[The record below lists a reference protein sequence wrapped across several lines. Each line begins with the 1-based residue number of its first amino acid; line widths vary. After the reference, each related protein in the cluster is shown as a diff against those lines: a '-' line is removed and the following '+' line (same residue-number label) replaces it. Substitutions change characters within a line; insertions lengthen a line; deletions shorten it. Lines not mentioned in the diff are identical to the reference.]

1 MKPLLLRS
9 SMFDKQQ
16 RGAVSFEDFGAL
28 WKYVTDWQS
37 CFRSFDRDNSG
48 NIDRSELKMAL
59 TSFGYRLSDT
69 LVEVLVR
76 KFDRLGN
83 GTILFDDFIQC
94 CIVLMTLTTAFR
106 QYDTD
111 QDGVITI
118 HYEQFLSMVFSL
130 KDLGVVPMELIP
142 VDGGGQVQALVVRRE
157 VERRGRIQFT
167 AEGAGLG
174 IVRGGDC
181 DCRTNFLF
189 FPPVVPRLVRLGIPN
204 EVEKDVCQRV
214 GKGYREEEERK
225 GGTRSSPS
233 ANLPKEGRVAIDS
246 LGLFV
251 SSISLFWKLGTVLLL
266 MLINSGVCLA
276 RSEGS
281 TNSGSLAC
289 SCSDLTST
297 VESKSEAISASGD
310 MDPLKH
316 VDRKL
321 GEQLVTIVNWRVR
334 ESNHDLKRRHKC
346 KDGPRASYSVEE
358 ELRPEDGVTYKNEIC
373 GLDLNGFC
381 TYSTHY

>member
-1 MKPLLLRS
+1 MAHSKGRRGGKTTEKPSDPSYS
-9 SMFDKQQ
+9 SIQNSLSPSTTPCMFDKQQ

-130 KDLGVVPMELIP
+130 KDLGEVPMELVP
-142 VDGGGQVQALVVRRE
+142 VDGGRQVQALVVRRG
-157 VERRGRIQFT
+157 VERRGRIQ
-167 AEGAGLG
+167 
-174 IVRGGDC
+174 V
-181 DCRTNFLF
+181 
-189 FPPVVPRLVRLGIPN
+189 
-204 EVEKDVCQRV
+204 
-214 GKGYREEEERK
+214 
-225 GGTRSSPS
+225 
-233 ANLPKEGRVAIDS
+233 
-246 LGLFV
+246 
-251 SSISLFWKLGTVLLL
+251 
-266 MLINSGVCLA
+266 
-276 RSEGS
+276 
-281 TNSGSLAC
+281 
-289 SCSDLTST
+289 
-297 VESKSEAISASGD
+297 
-310 MDPLKH
+310 
-316 VDRKL
+316 
-321 GEQLVTIVNWRVR
+321 
-334 ESNHDLKRRHKC
+334 
-346 KDGPRASYSVEE
+346 
-358 ELRPEDGVTYKNEIC
+358 
-373 GLDLNGFC
+373 
-381 TYSTHY
+381 